1 MLYYHKEFDRRQYA
15 MKRLVDVD
23 IILRAT
29 TNTDEERALLKNMLE
44 FYNRHFPK
52 IGIDLYLEP
61 TFDGMLMFYSTFE
74 DFFSSFYIPNQC
86 ITLAK
91 EKRSKRFVV
100 TAGTPVKWHIQ
111 AEKLP
116 AGHSFQD
123 LMRTIEKFYE
133 KFIPGTSLQ
142 VLSERQAVLT
152 FPDEDAFKLG
162 IHFVEMCIG
171 SAD

>member
-1 MLYYHKEFDRRQYA
+1 

-23 IILRAT
+23 IILRTT
-29 TNTDEERALLKNMLE
+29 TNSEEERALLKNMLE
-44 FYNRHFPK
+44 FYNQHFPK

-86 ITLAK
+86 SKIAK
-91 EKRSKRFVV
+91 EKGSKRDLVG
-100 TAGTPVKWHIQ
+100 TGTPVKWQIQ

-116 AGHSFQD
+116 VGHSFEE

-142 VLSERQAVLT
+142 ILGDRQAVLT
-152 FPDEDAFKLG
+152 FPNENAFKLG
-162 IHFVEMCIG
+162 VHFVERCIG
-171 SAD
+171 TADATAHSN